1 MPCGSEI
8 GRFVG
13 VNCGDEA
20 ETVHP
25 VVQDIGV

>member
-8 GRFVG
+8 ERFMV
-13 VNCGDEA
+13 VNCEAEA